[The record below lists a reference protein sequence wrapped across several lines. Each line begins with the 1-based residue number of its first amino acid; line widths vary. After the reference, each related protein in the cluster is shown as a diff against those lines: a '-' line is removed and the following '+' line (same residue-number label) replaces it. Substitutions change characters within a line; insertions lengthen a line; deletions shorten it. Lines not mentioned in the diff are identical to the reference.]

1 MEIKKIGEN
10 MNNQE
15 SNTIEI
21 DVLSLLK
28 TIWRKK
34 FFILVTAVLGA
45 GLAFV
50 YSSFLVTPQYDS
62 TTRIYVVSQNVE
74 AGAGLTNQD
83 LQAGSYLVKDYKEI
97 ILSQD
102 VLTQVATELNLNE
115 NLKEKVSVSIPVD
128 TRIVSISV
136 RDADPNEAARIANSL
151 RTFAAQKIVEVTKV
165 SDVTT
170 LEEAVPAE
178 EPTTPNT
185 KRNIILGLLAGGIL
199 ATGLVLVMEVLD
211 DRVKRPQDIEE
222 VMGLTLLGVVPDS
235 KKLK

>member
-1 MEIKKIGEN
+1 

-15 SNTIEI
+15 VNAIEI
-21 DVLSLLK
+21 DVLFLLK

-34 FFILVTAVLGA
+34 FLILLTAVLTA

-74 AGAGLTNQD
+74 AGAGLTNQE
-83 LQAGSYLVKDYKEI
+83 LQAGTYLVKDYKEI

-102 VLTQVATELNLNE
+102 VLTQVATELNLKE
-115 NLKEKVSVSIPVD
+115 SLKEKISVSIPVD

-178 EPTTPNT
+178 EPTTPNI
-185 KRNIILGLLAGGIL
+185 KRNILLGLLAGGIL
-199 ATGLVLVMEVLD
+199 ATGIILAMEVLD

-222 VMGLTLLGVVPDS
+222 VMGLTLLGVVPDF

>member
-1 MEIKKIGEN
+1 

-15 SNTIEI
+15 TNTIEI

-28 TIWRKK
+28 TLWSKK
-34 FFILVTAVLGA
+34 FLIIITALFGA
-45 GLAFV
+45 GIAFV
-50 YSSFLVTPQYDS
+50 YSSFLVTPQFDS

-74 AGAGLTNQD
+74 AGAGLTNQE
-83 LQAGSYLVKDYKEI
+83 LQAGTYLVKDYKEI

-102 VLTQVATELNLNE
+102 VLSRVKTELGLTEDISN
-115 NLKEKVSVSIPVD
+115 KISVSIPVD

-151 RTFAAQKIVEVTKV
+151 RIFAAQKIVEVTKV

-178 EPTTPNT
+178 QPSTPNT
-185 KRNIILGLLAGGIL
+185 KRNIAIGILAGGML
-199 ATGLVLVMEVLD
+199 AVSLIVIIEVLD
-211 DRVKRPQDIEE
+211 DRVKRPQDVEE
-222 VMGLTLLGVVPDS
+222 VMGMTLLGVVPDL

>member
-1 MEIKKIGEN
+1 

-15 SNTIEI
+15 VNAIEI
-21 DVLSLLK
+21 DVLFLLK

-34 FFILVTAVLGA
+34 FLILLTAVLTA

-74 AGAGLTNQD
+74 AGAGLTNQE
-83 LQAGSYLVKDYKEI
+83 LQAGTYLVKDYKEI

-102 VLTQVATELNLNE
+102 VLTQVATELSLKE
-115 NLKEKVSVSIPVD
+115 SLKEKISVSIPVD

-185 KRNIILGLLAGGIL
+185 KRNILLGLLAGGIL
-199 ATGLVLVMEVLD
+199 ATGIILAMEVLD

>member
-1 MEIKKIGEN
+1 

-15 SNTIEI
+15 VNAIEI
-21 DVLSLLK
+21 DVLFLLR

-34 FFILVTAVLGA
+34 ILIVLTAFLGA
-45 GLAFV
+45 MLAFAF
-50 YSSFLVTPQYDS
+50 SSFLVTPQYDS

-74 AGAGLTNQD
+74 AGAGLTNQE

-102 VLTQVATELNLNE
+102 VLTKVQTELGLTE
-115 NLKEKVSVSIPVD
+115 SIKEKIAVSIPVD

-136 RDADPNEAARIANSL
+136 RDADPNEAARIANGL
-151 RTFAAQKIVEVTKV
+151 RVVAAQKIIEVTKV

-178 EPTTPNT
+178 EPSTPRT
-185 KRNIILGLLAGGIL
+185 KRNIVLGLLAGGFL
-199 ATGLVLVMEVLD
+199 AVALVLVVEVLD

-222 VMGLTLLGVVPDS
+222 VLGMPLLGVVPDS

>member
-1 MEIKKIGEN
+1 

-15 SNTIEI
+15 MNTIEI
-21 DVLSLLK
+21 DILLLLK

-34 FFILVTAVLGA
+34 IFILLLGLLGA
-45 GLAFV
+45 GLAFA

-62 TTRIYVVSQNVE
+62 TTRIYVVGQHAE

-151 RTFAAQKIVEVTKV
+151 RTFASQKIIEVTKV

-178 EPTTPNT
+178 EPSTPNT
-185 KRNIILGLLAGGIL
+185 KRNILLGLLAGSIL
-199 ATGLVLVMEVLD
+199 ATGLVLVMEILD